1 MTNSAKNCFVMPTN
15 YSTMLVKRD
24 NPSVLT
30 HLLRFRIIKEQTQI
44 FDILAL
50 PVIFSIEKQ
59 PLSFSLALG
68 LIKNI

>member
-1 MTNSAKNCFVMPTN
+1 
-15 YSTMLVKRD
+15 MLVKRD
-24 NPSVLT
+24 NPGVLT